1 MKSCVKVGVGLTFNC
16 QRFPENK
23 ANPDASTQRLVHIV
37 PISDIMSSEPKVE
50 LSLHDLVYPSLTLGS
65 VGDPMCSYFFANC
78 PLKVA

>member
-1 MKSCVKVGVGLTFNC
+1 MPSRILAESDELADCSQTGPNL
-16 QRFPENK
+16 P
-23 ANPDASTQRLVHIV
+23 ASTQRLVHIV